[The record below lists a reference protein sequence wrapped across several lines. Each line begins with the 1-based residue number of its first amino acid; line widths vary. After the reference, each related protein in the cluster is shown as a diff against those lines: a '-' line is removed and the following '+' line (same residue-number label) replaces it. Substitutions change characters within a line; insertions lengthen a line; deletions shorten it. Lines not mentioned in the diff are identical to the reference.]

1 MSARRKH
8 RSNSN
13 SFENEV
19 DEEAGSPPLSPQPLP
34 QALSPFPPSSGTS
47 QVNDRS
53 SSNNNNFPKLVAMVM
68 LLMVMFLVQNKQ
80 PFNELMSTQP
90 STTVH
95 LPQLPGSE
103 SMFIG
108 SVEEVTKKLAMER
121 EVLLSTS
128 TKTKVSFAPDAN
140 ANTETPPQPL
150 HQVKPPPPP
159 TPPPPP
165 PPPPQI
171 SPPTSQFPV
180 YKDYTFWSSDFHIS
194 PIADLKD
201 IFSQLDMNIIDKSL
215 SGHCNKGPNEKKPTC
230 AKDLK
235 ILDKGNGI
243 DLGTTKGLCP
253 NNLKKR
259 FYDAYINDPQMNTVD
274 AFLCHHASPM
284 CEVFMSFGRPL
295 IVVVSTRYEI
305 GRYDTQSWTVWND
318 NLRAIA
324 LNPR

>member
-1 MSARRKH
+1 
-8 RSNSN
+8 
-13 SFENEV
+13 
-19 DEEAGSPPLSPQPLP
+19 
-34 QALSPFPPSSGTS
+34 
-47 QVNDRS
+47 
-53 SSNNNNFPKLVAMVM
+53 
-68 LLMVMFLVQNKQ
+68 
-80 PFNELMSTQP
+80 
-90 STTVH
+90 
-95 LPQLPGSE
+95 
-103 SMFIG
+103 
-108 SVEEVTKKLAMER
+108 
-121 EVLLSTS
+121 
-128 TKTKVSFAPDAN
+128 
-140 ANTETPPQPL
+140 
-150 HQVKPPPPP
+150 
-159 TPPPPP
+159 
-165 PPPPQI
+165 
-171 SPPTSQFPV
+171 
-180 YKDYTFWSSDFHIS
+180 
-194 PIADLKD
+194 LKD

>member
-1 MSARRKH
+1 MLSRNSKNFQMSARRKH

-159 TPPPPP
+159 TPR
-165 PPPPQI
+165 
-171 SPPTSQFPV
+171 S
-180 YKDYTFWSSDFHIS
+180 
-194 PIADLKD
+194 
-201 IFSQLDMNIIDKSL
+201 
-215 SGHCNKGPNEKKPTC
+215 
-230 AKDLK
+230 
-235 ILDKGNGI
+235 
-243 DLGTTKGLCP
+243 
-253 NNLKKR
+253 R
-259 FYDAYINDPQMNTVD
+259 
-274 AFLCHHASPM
+274 
-284 CEVFMSFGRPL
+284 R
-295 IVVVSTRYEI
+295 
-305 GRYDTQSWTVWND
+305 
-318 NLRAIA
+318 
-324 LNPR
+324 